1 MQNHPCR
8 LILTMIKKLHT
19 IIVRTAP
26 ITSIG
31 YQGPASLCSLIRC
44 LITQETF
51 IQKASAG
58 PAIKSVDRNNDDT
71 SGPKINLPPN
81 KNFWKHLTAQNEGK
95 RHGTERSEIMQTLY
109 CKILLL

>member
-1 MQNHPCR
+1 M
-8 LILTMIKKLHT
+8 
-19 IIVRTAP
+19 VRTTP

-58 PAIKSVDRNNDDT
+58 PAIKRIDRNKDDT
-71 SGPKINLPPN
+71 SGPKINLPPQ
-81 KNFWKHLTAQNEGK
+81 KNFWKHLKAQN
-95 RHGTERSEIMQTLY
+95 
-109 CKILLL
+109 